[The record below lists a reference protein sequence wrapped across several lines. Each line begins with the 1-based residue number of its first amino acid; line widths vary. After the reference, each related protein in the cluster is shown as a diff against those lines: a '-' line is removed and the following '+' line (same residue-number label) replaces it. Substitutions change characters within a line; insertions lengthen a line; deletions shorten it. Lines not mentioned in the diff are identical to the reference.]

1 MVYIRKR
8 KDESEIVLEFVHKDE
23 IYKINLSDDYDLE
36 TRRLDDG
43 GYEVIELE
51 DLRSYLFNYF
61 IQFFDCFARYDEYLC
76 KLNIF
81 QKMILKLKSEDAVY
95 SDYLKWR
102 SNYLDDLYDNFH
114 YYFEIMSY
122 PTDKLDNLAIYFT
135 IEGESLY
142 RSCSYSHPL
151 HDYTSKSKEEKET
164 LVDRLNNLLNCD
176 HLEDEEDYYEY
187 D

>member
-1 MVYIRKR
+1 
-8 KDESEIVLEFVHKDE
+8 
-23 IYKINLSDDYDLE
+23 
-36 TRRLDDG
+36 
-43 GYEVIELE
+43 
-51 DLRSYLFNYF
+51 
-61 IQFFDCFARYDEYLC
+61 
-76 KLNIF
+76 
-81 QKMILKLKSEDAVY
+81 MILKLKSEDAVHL
-95 SDYLKWR
+95 DYLKWR

-114 YYFEIMSY
+114 YYFEILSY
-122 PTDKLDNLAIYFT
+122 PTDELDNLAIYFT